1 MKDSIIHSISRAT
14 ICQPLA
20 ASIAGDRFSVSAY
33 LSSRK
38 SKSCPHQFLPDRI
51 LVDGG
56 NDSKISESKVNEN
69 LNVVL
74 RRPFN

>member
-1 MKDSIIHSISRAT
+1 MKDSIIHSIRRAT
-14 ICQPLA
+14 ICQLF
-20 ASIAGDRFSVSAY
+20 AGDRLSVFTYLFST
-33 LSSRK
+33 K
-38 SKSCPHQFLPDRI
+38 SKSCPRLFLSDTI